1 MNSKDKRDNIN
12 SIMRW
17 IAYTVYPRS
26 GVRGKFS
33 KAYDKL
39 SAKVLIDHDFSISEL
54 TASPK
59 SKANNLFDVLCDEE
73 LEMVL
78 VSARSL
84 QKMYNDALEGVCN

>member
-1 MNSKDKRDNIN
+1 MSSKDKRDNIN

-39 SAKVLIDHDFSISEL
+39 SAKVLIDHDFDISDL
-54 TASPK
+54 TGSPK
-59 SKANNLFDVLCDEE
+59 SKASNLFDVLDSSE

-78 VSARSL
+78 ASAQSL
-84 QKMYNDALEGVCN
+84 QKMYNKAFEDEYI